1 VESKQ
6 VVVAEV
12 HHRQEVMQLQV
23 AQEKVAMAS
32 HHQSPVLRSHMVAV
46 VVEVRDLQ
54 VVAVLL
60 VLVAVVQVGCKAV
73 KVIQEQ
79 MV

>member
-1 VESKQ
+1 VA
-6 VVVAEV
+6 VVEV

-23 AQEKVAMAS
+23 APEKVAMAS
-32 HHQSPVLRSHMVAV
+32 HHQSPALRSHMEAV
-46 VVEVRDLQ
+46 VVVVRDLQ
-54 VVAVLL
+54 VVAVPL